1 MLSAAACRSTHELD
15 LPRLIVLSPSLTP
28 SDGFVVGEGVVGVVA
43 VGDWSCGLTGDA
55 AGGRDIEPKRGGV
68 SLPCI
73 IEM

>member
-1 MLSAAACRSTHELD
+1 
-15 LPRLIVLSPSLTP
+15 VLSPSLTP
-28 SDGFVVGEGVVGVVA
+28 SDGFVVGEVVVVVGVVA